1 VQFGTTYASFTASAD
16 LEVDDAVGTIGEK
29 ARGLFGE
36 LKAATEEAVDTYR
49 ASVEAACAKVIEEER
64 AKRRGRREPP
74 APLPAP
80 KGQAP
85 TRTGDGAG
93 AGDQTPRC
101 SECGGRVTNQKVVDF
116 SQTKYG
122 KIVCFECQRTTSG
135 TGQAGGASIP
145 F

>member
-1 VQFGTTYASFTASAD
+1 MARLAVQTEFGSLYARFRVELEA
-16 LEVDDAVGTIGEK
+16 EVDPDNLGEIE
-29 ARGLFGE
+29 A
-36 LKAATEEAVDTYR
+36 KAAELFKRTTAGAQQAVDDYNAEVERVGKKALEATR
-49 ASVEAACAKVIEEER
+49 A
-64 AKRRGRREPP
+64 RRGSSQPRD
-74 APLPAP
+74 
-80 KGQAP
+80 KP
-85 TRTGDGAG
+85 TSAG
-93 AGDQTPRC
+93 ADEGKDDTPRC